1 MRAAGAAGLTGLL
14 LFASF
19 PPLGL
24 WPLAFVAWVPL
35 LVTLPRLA
43 SARRALLTGWLAG
56 AVWFSVVFYWVHHT
70 LVTMSGLPG
79 PAAAT
84 GVLLFGAFQ
93 GLSLG
98 LWAWLAHRAGA
109 ARALSIDLGLAIAW
123 GAIEMGFLWIFPL
136 PVATPLYH
144 APLLIQV
151 VDLVGVHGLSALL
164 VLFNLCLARAISDR
178 ASRRA
183 ALAAAAAVAVAL
195 VAYGGLRLAW
205 PQAETDDRLRVGWV
219 QPAVLP
225 HEKRARDLRVR
236 YKVLERE
243 MRALDALIASDPEID
258 ALVLPEGAF
267 PFYFQDD
274 ASDDT
279 GYPPRVREWATRYLS
294 WPKTSGRPLLFGSLR
309 KVDAF
314 TRNSA
319 ILARPDGS
327 VLRYDKRVMVPFG
340 ERIPLADHLPFLK
353 NKVMGM
359 SHLSRGT
366 QPAMIDL
373 AGRHAHLSICYE
385 AIFPVLIA
393 RESGDADLLVNLTND
408 EWFGD
413 TSAPEMHLMSQVF
426 RAVETRLPLV
436 RVTNTGIS
444 AWVDPH
450 GIIHGRTGLFTEER
464 GVWDIPI
471 AHHPTLFGAAP
482 VAVTVG
488 LGMIGLLALI
498 LGIRGR
504 RRRRSDR
511 AREGPPRSS
520 RPC

>member
-1 MRAAGAAGLTGLL
+1 MRAVGAGLATGLL
-14 LFASF
+14 LFAAF

-24 WPLAFVAWVPL
+24 WPLVFVAWVPL
-35 LVTLPRLA
+35 LHILPGLA
-43 SARRALLTGWLAG
+43 TPRRAFLAGWLAG
-56 AVWFSVVFYWVHHT
+56 AAWFAAVFYWVHHT

-79 PAAAT
+79 PVAVV
-84 GVLLFGAFQ
+84 GVLLFAAFQ
-93 GLSLG
+93 GSSLG

-109 ARALSIDLGLAIAW
+109 TRALSLDLGLAIAW
-123 GAIEMGFLWIFPL
+123 GAVELGFLWIFPL
-136 PVATPLYH
+136 PVATPLYR

-164 VLFNLCLARAISDR
+164 VLINLCLARAIADR
-178 ASRRA
+178 AARRVS
-183 ALAAAAAVAVAL
+183 LLAAAAVALVL

-205 PQAETDDRLRVGWV
+205 PEAAPDDRLRVGWV

-225 HEKRARDLRVR
+225 HEKRARDLSVR

-243 MRALDALIASDPEID
+243 MRALDALAASDPEID
-258 ALVLPEGAF
+258 VFILPEGAF
-267 PFYFQDD
+267 PFYFQDEL
-274 ASDDT
+274 SDDW
-279 GYPPRVREWATRYLS
+279 GYPPRVREWAARYLD
-294 WPKTSGRPLLFGSLR
+294 WPQTSGRPLVFGSLR

-319 ILARPDGS
+319 MLARPDGS

-359 SHLSRGT
+359 SHLSRGE
-366 QPAMIDL
+366 QPAMIAL
-373 AGRHAHLSICYE
+373 AGRRAHLSICYE

-444 AWVDPH
+444 AWVAPD
-450 GIIHGRTGLFTEER
+450 GVIHGRTGLFTEER
-464 GVWDIPI
+464 GVWEIPL
-471 AHHPTLFGAAP
+471 AHRASLFGAAP
-482 VAVTVG
+482 VAVTVAEG
-488 LGMIGLLALI
+488 LIGALAL
-498 LGIRGR
+498 LYGLWWR
-504 RRRRSDR
+504 RRER
-511 AREGPPRSS
+511 A
-520 RPC
+520 